1 MGIIGLVLLLVGG
14 VVGAGVLLT
23 GRSPDDTE
31 AVAVPEADLPEL
43 GDAVPVLAS
52 LTADAPAPDPTVL
65 GSQLTPLLTAPS
77 LGSGVSAEVV
87 DVASGRSAA

>member
-23 GRSPDDTE
+23 GGPDDGTE

-52 LTADAPAPDPTVL
+52 LTGDAPAPDPDRPE
-65 GSQLTPLLTAPS
+65 Q
-77 LGSGVSAEVV
+77 
-87 DVASGRSAA
+87 RS